1 MITTFLYQKG
11 KPFEKNIDRARMHQA
26 LRDKE
31 ALLWV
36 DLENPDD
43 FEIECLV
50 EIFNFH
56 DLAIDDCLNDLSQ
69 PKVDDYDEYLFL
81 VLHAVNLEGGS
92 GQEELLTVEINI
104 FLGPNFVVTFHK
116 GPIQSVTQIREL
128 ASKKPE
134 TFIGQGPD
142 KLVYYLL
149 DYLVEKYQP
158 VLDLYDAQVDLLEE
172 EIFNQTKS
180 EQLSDIMKLK
190 KDLFHFRRTVAPQ
203 RDTINFLTRTD
214 TGFIRPENMPYFRDV
229 FDHLFR
235 IYGMI
240 EGLHEAVTGLMQ
252 VYFSYSSHK
261 LNDSIKR
268 MTVMAT
274 ITMPPVVIASIYGMN
289 FEHMPELSMPFGY
302 FGSLILMAA
311 TSISVLIV
319 MKWKKWI

>member
-1 MITTFLYQKG
+1 MISNFLYQKG
-11 KPFEKNIDRARMHQA
+11 RQLERGIDRARMHQA
-26 LRDKE
+26 LKDKDS
-31 ALLWV
+31 LLWV
-36 DLENPDD
+36 DLEDPDD
-43 FEIECLV
+43 FEIDCLV

-69 PKVDDYDEYLFL
+69 PKMDDYDEYLFL

-92 GQEELLTVEINI
+92 LEELLTVEINI
-104 FLGPNFVVTFHK
+104 FIGPNYVVTFHK
-116 GPIQSVTQIREL
+116 GPIQSVSQVREL
-128 ASKKPE
+128 VLKKPDS
-134 TFIGQGPD
+134 FMGSGSD

-158 VLDLYDAQVDLLEE
+158 VLDLYDAQVDHLEE
-172 EIFNQTKS
+172 EIFNQTKT
-180 EQLSDIMKLK
+180 EQLADIMKLK

-203 RDTINFLTRTD
+203 RDTISFLTRND

-229 FDHLFR
+229 YDHLFK

-240 EGLHEAVTGLMQ
+240 EALHEAVTGLMQ

-289 FEHMPELSMPFGY
+289 FTHMPELSHPLGY
-302 FGSLILMAA
+302 FGSLLLMAV
-311 TSISVLIV
+311 TSITILIF

>member
-11 KPFEKNIDRARMHQA
+11 KPLEKNIDRARMMHA
-26 LRDKE
+26 LKDKDM
-31 ALLWV
+31 LLWV
-36 DLENPDD
+36 DLEDPDD

-81 VLHAVNLEGGS
+81 VLHAVNLEAGS

-104 FLGPNFVVTFHK
+104 FLGPNYVVTFHK
-116 GPIQSVTQIREL
+116 GPIQSVSQIRDL
-128 ASKKPE
+128 AQKKPDS
-134 TFIGQGPD
+134 FMGQGSD

-158 VLDLYDAQVDLLEE
+158 VFDLYDAQVDHLEE
-172 EIFNQTKS
+172 EIFNQTKT

-203 RDTINFLTRTD
+203 RDTISFLTRTD
-214 TGFIRPENMPYFRDV
+214 TGFIRQENMPYFRDV
-229 FDHLFR
+229 YDHLFR

-240 EGLHEAVTGLMQ
+240 EGLHEAITGLMQ

-289 FEHMPELSMPFGY
+289 FEHMPELSFHYGY
-302 FGSLILMAA
+302 LGSLVLMAA
-311 TSISVLIV
+311 TSGIVLLW
-319 MKWKKWI
+319 MKIKKWI